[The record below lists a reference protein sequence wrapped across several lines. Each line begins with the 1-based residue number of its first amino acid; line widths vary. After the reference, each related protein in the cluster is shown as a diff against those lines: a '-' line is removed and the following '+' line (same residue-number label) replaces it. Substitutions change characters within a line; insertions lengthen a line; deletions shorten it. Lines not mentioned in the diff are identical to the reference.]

1 MKTKRMYPKN
11 YFDNQTNSVNKDSCF
26 VIMPFAEKFNDVYK
40 TFRNTLQSEKINL
53 ICVRGDDIHRPHILK
68 AILDQILESEFV
80 IADLTDLNA
89 NVFYE
94 LGLVHSVKEME
105 KVVIVAQ
112 DIKFVP
118 FDLKQF
124 RCILYENSKGGLIK
138 LKEQLE
144 NTFSEASR
152 NSYRIDLKE
161 NHTIFFKKKL
171 VGKENNL
178 YNFKIESP
186 HIGHG
191 SIKLIFHFNEFR
203 IDKAS
208 DSIDSQFLFVSD
220 DMPTQDL
227 DVIPWTVS
235 YVETQGNIGRISID
249 KK

>member
-1 MKTKRMYPKN
+1 
-11 YFDNQTNSVNKDSCF
+11 
-26 VIMPFAEKFNDVYK
+26 MPFAEQFNKVYE

-53 ICVRGDDIHRPHILK
+53 ICLRGDEIHRPHILQT
-68 AILDQILESEFV
+68 ILDQILESEFV

-112 DIKFVP
+112 DMKFVP

-124 RCILYENSKGGLIK
+124 RCILYENSEDGLLK

-161 NHTIFFKKKL
+161 NHTIFFEKKL

-186 HIGHG
+186 HIGQG
-191 SIKLIFHFNEFR
+191 LIKMIFHFNEYR
-203 IDKAS
+203 IDKPA
-208 DSIDSQFLFVSD
+208 DKIDSQFLFVSEE
-220 DMPTQDL
+220 MPTRDL
-227 DVIPWTVS
+227 EVIPWTVS
-235 YVETQGNIGRISID
+235 YVETKGNTGKISID

>member
-1 MKTKRMYPKN
+1 M
-11 YFDNQTNSVNKDSCF
+11 
-26 VIMPFAEKFNDVYK
+26 IMPFAEKFNDVYE
-40 TFRNTLQSEKINL
+40 TFKNTLQSEQINL
-53 ICVRGDDIHRPHILK
+53 ICLRGDDIHRPHILQT
-68 AILDQILESEFV
+68 ILEQILESEFV

-124 RCILYENSKGGLIK
+124 RCILYENSKDGLLK
-138 LKEQLE
+138 LKKQLE
-144 NTFSEASR
+144 ITFSEASR
-152 NSYRIDLKE
+152 NTYRIDLKE

-178 YNFKIESP
+178 YNFQIESP

-191 SIKLIFHFNEFR
+191 LIKLIFHFNEFR
-203 IDKAS
+203 IDKPAEN
-208 DSIDSQFLFVSD
+208 IDSQYLYVSE
-220 DMPTQDL
+220 DMPIQDL
-227 DVIPWTVS
+227 DIIPWTVS
-235 YVETQGNIGRISID
+235 YVETQGNTGRISID